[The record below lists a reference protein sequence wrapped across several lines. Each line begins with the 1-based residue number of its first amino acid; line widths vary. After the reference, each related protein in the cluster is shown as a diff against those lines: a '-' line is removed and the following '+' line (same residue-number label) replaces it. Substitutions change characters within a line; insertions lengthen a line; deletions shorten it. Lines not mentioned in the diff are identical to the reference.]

1 MNQEYEHVARRL
13 AEWEAGMDAFRLPD
27 WESLPQLELY
37 MDQVIILLNQYLGPL
52 YRSGEEK
59 AVTASIINNYVRL
72 RVLPAPRKKKYGR
85 IHIAC
90 LVMICILKQSLSI
103 SSIQRLLPVE
113 PEEGAVRELYEDFV
127 QQYRQAS
134 AGFLTYI
141 RSPQAPQETGGKLV
155 TSTAVMSTRAKDLT
169 EFLLRQEP
177 EKPQK

>member
-72 RVLPAPRKKKYGR
+72 RVLPAPA
-85 IHIAC
+85 I
-90 LVMICILKQSLSI
+90 
-103 SSIQRLLPVE
+103 
-113 PEEGAVRELYEDFV
+113 
-127 QQYRQAS
+127 
-134 AGFLTYI
+134 
-141 RSPQAPQETGGKLV
+141 
-155 TSTAVMSTRAKDLT
+155 
-169 EFLLRQEP
+169 
-177 EKPQK
+177 